1 MLWHEP
7 RKTWGVSSSNV
18 SRLSV
23 ALSFSFVLCGALA
36 ACSSDD
42 KTPPP
47 SAVSGGTIN
56 GGGVGA
62 GGGGTSDASTADS
75 STTVDS
81 GTTTDAGTDAGA
93 SCLPGATFALDGG
106 FGGTLAVRG
115 TFNLPAT
122 LQAARIVVVSVASA
136 AGGESHDQSFAA
148 TAASDRFSYRIGGL
162 VKGSYVIRVRA
173 DANGNGLVTD
183 SGDYDG
189 YYDGSA
195 VAPILTRADAKV
207 VTLDTTCLDALNF
220 GAGIRP

>member
-1 MLWHEP
+1 M
-7 RKTWGVSSSNV
+7 
-18 SRLSV
+18 
-23 ALSFSFVLCGALA
+23 SFSFVVCGALA

-62 GGGGTSDASTADS
+62 GGGGTSDASTDSSTGVDS
-75 STTVDS
+75 STTA
-81 GTTTDAGTDAGA
+81 DAGPEAGT

-148 TAASDRFSYRIGGL
+148 TAPSDRFSYRIGGL

-173 DANGNGLVTD
+173 DSNGNGLVTD

-189 YYDGSA
+189 YYDGSS
-195 VAPILTRADAKV
+195 VAPILTRADAKL
-207 VTLDTTCLDALNF
+207 VTLDATCLDAINF
-220 GAGIRP
+220 GAGIKP